1 MQLVGGKIQSI
12 DKSNHKKSCSTMNS
26 KRQFVTATT
35 EDIQKLRDSRHEE
48 KTKSSTAWG
57 VKLFKG
63 N

>member
-1 MQLVGGKIQSI
+1 
-12 DKSNHKKSCSTMNS
+12 MNS

-35 EDIQKLRDSRHEE
+35 EDIQKLQDNRHEE